1 MEATRMTNR
10 LASEPSPYLRQHKDN
25 AVDWWPWSDA
35 ALEEAKRQQK
45 PLFVSIGYASCHWCH
60 VMAHESF
67 ENPDIAALMN
77 EWFINI
83 KVDREERPD
92 VDAVYMSAVQGMTG
106 SGGWPL
112 NVFAT
117 PDGVPFFGGTY
128 WPPTDMRGMPG
139 FPRILQ
145 AIHEAWTD
153 DREQLLE
160 NANRV
165 LGFLREQEQPISA
178 AASGDPGEAAIG
190 RLEAAFDAEW
200 GGFGGAPKF
209 PQTPTLEFLARRYQR
224 TGATAARTML
234 TTTLDRM
241 AAGGIH
247 DQLGGGFARYSVD
260 ATWTV
265 PHFEKMLYDNA
276 QLMHV
281 YLDAWIATGVPR
293 YAEVVIDTGR
303 WLLREM
309 LLAGGGFAS
318 ALDADSEGREGA
330 YYVWSDRQIDAILP
344 PDHAAVVRQRFGIT
358 PEGNFE
364 GENVLTLAATLDEIA
379 DVTGQPA
386 ERVAELLAAGATIL
400 REHRNRRGRPAQDD
414 KVVTAWNGE
423 AIGALA
429 LAGAVLCLPAF
440 LDAARQTARYLL
452 DQARDDD
459 GRLWRMTRQGERRGS
474 GVLEDYTFLAEGLIH
489 LHQADGDIHWLD
501 EASALMDTAIRD
513 FGRDDGPGFY
523 DTPHGSDDLAI
534 RPQSIQDNATP
545 SGNAVAADVLLTL
558 GTLTERRELV
568 DRAAALV
575 ESMGALMERHPEGF
589 GRYLAVAERLAAP
602 TYTLVIGGDPESPG
616 HARLTRTAL
625 SYPSA
630 ALVIAHATPE
640 LNEAELARFPV
651 LQDRGGKDGASAA
664 WLCREGAC
672 MLPAVSSADLGER
685 LAEMETEL
693 SAAGA

>member
-1 MEATRMTNR
+1 MTNR
-10 LASEPSPYLRQHKDN
+10 LAGEPSPYLQQHKDN
-25 AVDWWPWSDA
+25 PVDWWPWSDA

-45 PLFVSIGYASCHWCH
+45 PLFISIGYASCHWCH

-67 ENPDIAALMN
+67 ENPQIAALMN
-77 EWFINI
+77 EWFVNV

-92 VDAVYMSAVQGMTG
+92 VDAVFMSAVQGMTG

-128 WPPTDMRGMPG
+128 WPPADMRGMPG
-139 FPRILQ
+139 FPRVLQ
-145 AIHEAWTD
+145 AIHEAWTG
-153 DREQLLE
+153 DRDQLLE
-160 NANRV
+160 NARRV
-165 LGFLREQEQPISA
+165 LGFLREQEQPVSA
-178 AASGDPGEAAIG
+178 VGAADPGEAALA
-190 RLEAAFDAEW
+190 RLDGAFDAEW

-209 PQTPTLEFLARRYQR
+209 PQSPTLEFLARRYQR
-224 TGATAARTML
+224 TGESSARTML

-247 DQLGGGFARYSVD
+247 DHLGGGFARYAVD
-260 ATWTV
+260 GTWTV

-276 QLMHV
+276 QLMRV
-281 YLDAWIATGVPR
+281 YLDAWIATGHPR
-293 YAEVVIDTGR
+293 YAQVVIDTGQ

-309 LLAGGGFAS
+309 RLPGGGFAS

-330 YYVWSDRQIDAILP
+330 FYAWSDHDLDAILP

-358 PEGNFE
+358 PGGNFE

-379 DVTGQPA
+379 DITGQTA
-386 ERVAELLAAGATIL
+386 ERVSELLDAGTTIL
-400 REHRNRRGRPAQDD
+400 RERRTRRMRPAQDD

-429 LAGAVLCLPAF
+429 LAGTVLCLPDF
-440 LDAARQTARYLL
+440 LDAARQAATYLL
-452 DQARDDD
+452 DHARED
-459 GRLWRMTRQGERRGS
+459 GRLWRMTRQGERRGN

-489 LHQADGDIHWLD
+489 LHQADGDIRWLD
-501 EASALMDTAIRD
+501 EAYALMDTAIRE

-523 DTPHGSDDLAI
+523 DTPHGSDDLAV
-534 RPQSIQDNATP
+534 RPQSIQDGATP

-558 GTLTERRELV
+558 GTITERRELV

-575 ESMGALMERHPEGF
+575 EGMGALMERHPEAF
-589 GRYLAVAERLAAP
+589 GRYLAVAERLATPA
-602 TYTLVIGGDPESPG
+602 YTLVIGGDPATPG
-616 HARLTRTAL
+616 HDRLTRTAL
-625 SYPSA
+625 SYPSP
-630 ALVIAHATPE
+630 ALVIAHATPG
-640 LNEAELARFPV
+640 LSEAAIETFPV
-651 LQDRGGKDGASAA
+651 LRDRGGKDGASAA

-672 MLPAVSSADLGER
+672 MLPAVSPADLGER
-685 LAEMETEL
+685 LAAMETEL
-693 SAAGA
+693 SATSR